1 MLLDVY
7 QNEVVVHAWVEAF
20 FFRVSAMVPP
30 NETMVLNVGQRVP
43 CSMDAYPSDP
53 AALYSLIAVTA
64 DKSNA
69 SKIVI

>member
-30 NETMVLNVGQRVP
+30 NETMVLNVGQ
-43 CSMDAYPSDP
+43 
-53 AALYSLIAVTA
+53 
-64 DKSNA
+64 
-69 SKIVI
+69 